1 MSPLTK
7 LFVVL
12 LVLVSIILTA
22 GVVTF
27 VNRVDPLQ
35 KQITALR
42 AERDAKQQL
51 LDQKTAESA
60 AAIAVLQKANDD
72 AIAEAAALRKEIDT
86 AHATIAER
94 DKTIATLE
102 TRNAVLTSTTEQQA
116 NAIKASEANK
126 AELNNQILALR
137 KDADERLRQ
146 IADYSTRVN
155 KLVADLEQTERQR
168 RNLAEQLTAMTDK
181 AEKQAKL
188 LLDMGVTPAQLA
200 KAEVGVR
207 AGAPAINGVI
217 RSRRNIAGREYATIS
232 IGSQDQVAKG
242 MEFNILDA
250 NTGAFLG
257 KLRVEVVDQNE
268 AVGEILPADSN
279 ALAQIKAGN
288 LVKTQI

>member
-27 VNRVDPLQ
+27 VNKVDPLQ
-35 KQITALR
+35 KQIVALK

-51 LDQKTAESA
+51 LDQKSAEST
-60 AAIAVLQKANDD
+60 AAIAVLEKANAD
-72 AIAEAAALRKEIDT
+72 AASEAAALKKDADT
-86 AHATIAER
+86 LRSTISDR
-94 DKTIATLE
+94 DKTVATLE
-102 TRNAVLTSTTEQQA
+102 TRNAVLTSTTQQQA
-116 NAIKASEANK
+116 VAVEASEKNK

-137 KDADERLRQ
+137 KDADARLAQ
-146 IADYSTRVN
+146 ISDYSTRVN

-168 RNLAEQLTAMTDK
+168 RNLAEQLIAANNKGD
-181 AEKQAKL
+181 KQAKL
-188 LLDMGVTPAQLA
+188 LMDLGMTQAQIDKTDAGL
-200 KAEVGVR
+200 R

-217 RSRRNIAGREYATIS
+217 RSRRNIAGKEYATIS
-232 IGSQDQVAKG
+232 IGTQDQVAKG

-257 KLRVEVVDQNE
+257 KLRIEVVDQNE
-268 AVGEILPADSN
+268 AVGEIMADN
-279 ALAQIKAGN
+279 NTLAQIKAGN
-288 LVKTQI
+288 VVKTQI